1 MVTLVRVRLHVAEP
15 RQEVEFGVVASPS
28 IDLGKTEEESG
39 VVLGGRA
46 GHVPGAD
53 GGGEKGSGA
62 GVSEAG
68 GFLVIPS
75 FHLSLSFFSS
85 LDDPS
90 HSHLLIHSLQHP
102 SS

>member
-1 MVTLVRVRLHVAEP
+1 MVTLVRVQLHVAEP

-53 GGGEKGSGA
+53 GGGEERSGA

-75 FHLSLSFFSS
+75 FHLSPPFFSS
-85 LDDPS
+85 LDVPS
-90 HSHLLIHSLQHP
+90 HSHPLIHSFQHP
-102 SS
+102 PS

>member
-1 MVTLVRVRLHVAEP
+1 MVTLVRVQLHVAEP

-53 GGGEKGSGA
+53 GGGEERSGA

-75 FHLSLSFFSS
+75 FHLSPPFFSS
-85 LDDPS
+85 LDVPS
-90 HSHLLIHSLQHP
+90 HSHPLIHSLQHP